1 MAQFQLLRI
10 LISVITALIFA
21 IIAVFVM
28 VTIGFAVG
36 FVMFWILLA
45 FFFLQGQ
52 RTIPADPPIRGI
64 PTFWGNY
71 IDADNGGFSLHSGR
85 WFLPWSG
92 LLFDLVRYDASQ
104 INLTMSVQERTPDR
118 GGLILDPYF
127 TYVVN
132 PDHPVWFIQAG
143 DKEIVELKF
152 NERVDSRLRE
162 WISSQNEGPLT
173 WSEALQSNGLAMDII
188 IQKLFP
194 GTLPDIP
201 PAIIAAIPGGV
212 EIPISTF
219 IKYFTGRPPLP
230 EKAPEKNEGEI
241 RSQEYRAKQT
251 LDSFKQTNRPTWNSL
266 EAAVRARTAVA
277 EAVKGGIF
285 PARFPNG
292 FPINNLGIL
301 VTLAGLGNIRPEG
314 ATAAA
319 ADKVAEARQIALV
332 NTIESDNFQEQVEKF
347 AKAHG
352 NDMPAATEAIQLLR
366 KLKTKSTVEQQFA
379 LRTDNVEALTT
390 ILGPLG
396 KAFAEWVISR
406 GKPPVS

>member
-1 MAQFQLLRI
+1 MAQFQLLRGLVTAI
-10 LISVITALIFA
+10 TIGVIA

-28 VTIGFAVG
+28 ANMGFAVG
-36 FVMFWILLA
+36 FVVFWILLA

-64 PTFWGNY
+64 PTFWENY
-71 IDADNGGFSLHSGR
+71 IDVDNGGVSLHPGR
-85 WFLPWSG
+85 WFLPWSR
-92 LLFDLVRYDASQ
+92 LLFDLIRYDASQ

-127 TYVVN
+127 TYVVDPDN
-132 PDHPVWFIQAG
+132 PVGFIQAG

-162 WISSQNEGPLT
+162 WICSQNEGPLT

-201 PAIIAAIPGGV
+201 PAIIAAIPGGD

-230 EKAPEKNEGEI
+230 EKRPKAKESEI
-241 RSQEYRAKQT
+241 VKKEFEAKKKLDDLKQT
-251 LDSFKQTNRPTWNSL
+251 TRPAWDSLDK
-266 EAAVRARTAVA
+266 AVKARLDVA
-277 EAVKGGIF
+277 NAVKGGVF

-314 ATAAA
+314 VTATA

-352 NDMPAATEAIQLLR
+352 DDMPAATEAIQLLR

-379 LRTDNVEALTT
+379 LRTDNVEALKLF
-390 ILGPLG
+390 LGPLG
-396 KAFAEWVISR
+396 SAFAEWVTSH
-406 GKPPVS
+406 GKAPVS